1 MVYFFRLKFT
11 IFAIMVLN
19 NKFSPFVNSFMSE
32 LNNSTTDIYESLMDG
47 DFVSLNKSINNVE
60 KLMKDLKDSL

>member
-1 MVYFFRLKFT
+1 
-11 IFAIMVLN
+11 MVLN